1 MMQKGH
7 KRVNVS
13 LLRLLRG
20 QKRISEKG
28 MITGMEQKKLWTLR
42 ISLLVLAAA
51 SITFGVIRGEQ
62 LEVLKKAVSVCLQC
76 IGIG

>member
-1 MMQKGH
+1 M
-7 KRVNVS
+7 NVS

>member
-1 MMQKGH
+1 
-7 KRVNVS
+7 
-13 LLRLLRG
+13 
-20 QKRISEKG
+20 

-42 ISLLVLAAA
+42 ISLLVLASA